1 MKLTDRCYAVTGLGY
16 SAPWSVNAGFI
27 VGNDVTLIVDTGAS
41 ALSGATVHGY
51 ASAVRPGN
59 ALRVINTEKHFDHI
73 GGNCVFRAHGVPI
86 TRHLRLRRTAEEFEA
101 ERAELNREISNEARR
116 ARGDR
121 TFSWPA
127 QPSRSRT

>member
-1 MKLTDRCYAVTGLGY
+1 MKLTDRCYSVTGLGY

-27 VGNDVTLIVDTGAS
+27 VGNDVTLVVDTGAS
-41 ALSGATVHGY
+41 ALSGSTVHGY

-86 TRHLRLRRTAEEFEA
+86 AGHLGLRRTAGEFAA
-101 ERAELNREISNEARR
+101 ERAAFHGAISNAAR
-116 ARGDR
+116 
-121 TFSWPA
+121 
-127 QPSRSRT
+127 